1 MQEVLPREV
10 SHLRKEVL
18 GIRNIVTPAFHY
30 LKAMV
35 LREISA
41 MEKEPLEMVDL
52 AVPGHEIVGKEEGL

>member
-1 MQEVLPREV
+1 
-10 SHLRKEVL
+10 
-18 GIRNIVTPAFHY
+18 
-30 LKAMV
+30 MV